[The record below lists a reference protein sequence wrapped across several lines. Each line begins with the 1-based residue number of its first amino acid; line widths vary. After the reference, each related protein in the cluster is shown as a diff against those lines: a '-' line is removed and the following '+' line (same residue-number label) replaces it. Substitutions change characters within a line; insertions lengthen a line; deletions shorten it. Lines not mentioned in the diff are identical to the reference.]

1 MKCMYNGVYFGDI
14 RGSIV
19 VDKNRKKW
27 KVTGSGVRKSTDGSK
42 SCVYLKVKPIEKE
55 ESQNN

>member
-1 MKCMYNGVYFGDI
+1 MKCIYNGVPFDI

-27 KVTGSGVRKSTDGSK
+27 KVTGSGVRKSSDGSK
-42 SCVYLKVKPIEKE
+42 SYIYLKIKPIEKD

>member
-1 MKCMYNGVYFGDI
+1 MKCIYNGVPFNI

-27 KVTGSGVRKSTDGSK
+27 KVTGSGVRKSTDDSK
-42 SCVYLKVKPIEKE
+42 SCVYLKVKQIEEDKH
-55 ESQNN
+55 QNN